1 MRLYAYR
8 SKKGYEHLGVL
19 VDDGLL
25 TVPQLERTGLDRIGL
40 RWGLGWRFFVE
51 ATEGRA
57 WQSGLAK
64 AARAALR
71 GGAKPI
77 DPADRRPAPA
87 IRPDKVV
94 CVGLN
99 YLDHIEEQ
107 HIERPDR
114 PLLFAK
120 FPAAVIAD
128 GEPIV
133 RPAGTHGLDLEAELG
148 VVIGKRASRVKA
160 ADAMA
165 HVAGY
170 VVGNDVSAPATG
182 RGSRRPCT
190 RASTATASGSGR
202 RAPTP
207 STRSAPCS

>member
-1 MRLYAYR
+1 M
-8 SKKGYEHLGVL
+8 
-19 VDDGLL
+19 
-25 TVPQLERTGLDRIGL
+25 
-40 RWGLGWRFFVE
+40 
-51 ATEGRA
+51 
-57 WQSGLAK
+57 
-64 AARAALR
+64 
-71 GGAKPI
+71 
-77 DPADRRPAPA
+77 
-87 IRPDKVV
+87 PDKVV

-120 FPAAVIAD
+120 FPASVIAD

-133 RPAGTHGLDLEAELG
+133 RPAGHPRLDLEAELG

-160 ADAMA
+160 ADAMG

-170 VVGNDVSAPATG
+170 VVGNDVSRPRLAGGQG
-182 RGSRRPCT
+182 RRST

-202 RAPTP
+202 RARTP
-207 STRSAPCS
+207 STRSARCS